1 MIFDTHAHYDD
12 KAFAEDRSELLLSME
27 ENNVKKIVDVGAD
40 MESTKVAVELAYNY
54 DFIYAAV
61 GVHPSEVEEM
71 SNFDLEKLRKYV
83 IDDSARDERKIVAI
97 GEIGLDYH
105 WEEPS
110 RVLQKEW
117 FVKQLELAQ
126 ELEMPVIIHSRDAA
140 EDTYELLSVYV
151 KNGLRGVMHC
161 YSYSVEM
168 AKKYV
173 DMGLYIGIGGV
184 LTFKNAKKLKEVAAE
199 IPLDKIVLET
209 DCPYM
214 APTPHRG
221 EMNEPKFISLVAQKA
236 AEIKEIPV
244 EKLIDITTNNAKAL
258 FTRIEK

>member
-12 KAFAEDRSELLLSME
+12 KAFAEDRSKLLLSMQ
-27 ENNVKKIVDVGAD
+27 ENNVGKIVDVGAD
-40 MESTKVAVELAYNY
+40 MASTKEAVSIAYDY
-54 DFIYAAV
+54 DFVYAAV

-71 SNFDLEKLRKYV
+71 SEHDIETLRKYV
-83 IDDSARDERKIVAI
+83 IEDSARTDKKIVAI

-161 YSYSVEM
+161 YSYSVDM

-214 APTPHRG
+214 APEPHRG
-221 EMNEPKFISLVAQKA
+221 KRNDSTYIKYVVKA
-236 AEIKEIPV
+236 LAEIKGISEEEV
-244 EKLIDITTNNAKAL
+244 ERVTFENACKLYGIK
-258 FTRIEK
+258 

>member
-12 KAFAEDRSELLLSME
+12 KAFAEDRSKLLLSMQ
-27 ENNVKKIVDVGAD
+27 ENNVGKIVDVGAD
-40 MESTKVAVELAYNY
+40 MVSTKEAVELAYNY

-71 SNFDLEKLRKYV
+71 SEHDIETLRKYI
-83 IDDSARDERKIVAI
+83 IDDSAREDKKIVAI

-110 RVLQKEW
+110 RTLQKEW
-117 FVKQLELAQ
+117 FAKQLELAQ
-126 ELEMPVIIHSRDAA
+126 ELEMPIIIHSRDAA
-140 EDTYELLSVYV
+140 EDTYEILKVYAEH
-151 KNGLRGVMHC
+151 GLKGVMHC

-199 IPLDKIVLET
+199 IPLEKIVLET

-214 APTPHRG
+214 APEPHRG
-221 EMNEPKFISLVAQKA
+221 KRNDSTYIKYVVKVL
-236 AEIKEIPV
+236 AEIKGISEEEV
-244 EKLIDITTNNAKAL
+244 ERVTFENACKLYGIK
-258 FTRIEK
+258 

>member
-12 KAFAEDRSELLLSME
+12 KAFAEDRSKLLLSMQ
-27 ENNVKKIVDVGAD
+27 ENNVGKIVDVGAD
-40 MESTKVAVELAYNY
+40 MASTKEAVSIAYDY
-54 DFIYAAV
+54 DFVYAAV

-71 SNFDLEKLRKYV
+71 SEHDIETLRKYV
-83 IDDSARDERKIVAI
+83 IEDSARTDKKIVAI

-214 APTPHRG
+214 APEPHRG
-221 EMNEPKFISLVAQKA
+221 KRNDSTYIKYVVKVL
-236 AEIKEIPV
+236 AEIKGISEEEV
-244 EKLIDITTNNAKAL
+244 ERVTFENACKLYGIK
-258 FTRIEK
+258 

>member
-12 KAFAEDRSELLLSME
+12 KAYTEDRSELLLSME

-40 MESTKVAVELAYNY
+40 MESTKCAVELAYNY

-71 SNFDLEKLRKYV
+71 SDFDLEKLRKYV

-126 ELEMPVIIHSRDAA
+126 ELEMPVVIHSRDAA
-140 EDTYELLSVYV
+140 EDTYDILKVYAD
-151 KNGLRGVMHC
+151 NGLKGVMHC

-199 IPLDKIVLET
+199 IPLDRIVLET

-214 APTPHRG
+214 APEPHRG
-221 EMNEPKFISLVAQKA
+221 TRNDSTYIKYVVKTL
-236 AEIKEIPV
+236 AEIKGISEEEV
-244 EKLIDITTNNAKAL
+244 ERVTFENSCNLYGIK
-258 FTRIEK
+258 

>member
-12 KAFAEDRSELLLSME
+12 KAFAEDRSKLLLSMQ
-27 ENNVKKIVDVGAD
+27 ENNVGKIVDVGAD
-40 MESTKVAVELAYNY
+40 MASTKEAVELAYNY

-71 SNFDLEKLRKYV
+71 SEHDIETLRKYI
-83 IDDSARDERKIVAI
+83 IDDSAREDKKIVAI

-110 RVLQKEW
+110 RTLQKEW
-117 FVKQLELAQ
+117 FAKQLELAQ
-126 ELEMPVIIHSRDAA
+126 ELEMPIIIHSRDAA
-140 EDTYELLSVYV
+140 EDTYEILKVYAEH
-151 KNGLRGVMHC
+151 GLKGVMHC

-199 IPLDKIVLET
+199 IPLEKIVLET

-214 APTPHRG
+214 APEPHRG
-221 EMNEPKFISLVAQKA
+221 KRNDSTYIKYVVKVL
-236 AEIKEIPV
+236 AEIKGVSEEEV
-244 EKLIDITTNNAKAL
+244 ERVTFENACKLYGIK
-258 FTRIEK
+258 

>member
-12 KAFAEDRSELLLSME
+12 KAFAEDRSKLLLSMK
-27 ENNVKKIVDVGAD
+27 ENNVDKIVDVGAD
-40 MESTKVAVELAYNY
+40 MASTKEAVSIAYDY
-54 DFIYAAV
+54 DFVYAAV

-71 SNFDLEKLRKYV
+71 SEHDIETLRKYI
-83 IDDSARDERKIVAI
+83 IDDSAREDKKIVAI

-110 RVLQKEW
+110 RTLQKEW
-117 FVKQLELAQ
+117 FAKQLELAQ
-126 ELEMPVIIHSRDAA
+126 ELEMPIIIHSRDAA
-140 EDTYELLSVYV
+140 EDTYEILKVYAEH
-151 KNGLRGVMHC
+151 GLKGVMHC

-199 IPLDKIVLET
+199 IPLEKIVLET

-214 APTPHRG
+214 APEPHRG
-221 EMNEPKFISLVAQKA
+221 KRNDSTYIKYVVKVL
-236 AEIKEIPV
+236 AEIKGISEEEV
-244 EKLIDITTNNAKAL
+244 ERVTFENACKLYGIK
-258 FTRIEK
+258 

>member
-12 KAFAEDRSELLLSME
+12 KAFAEDRSKLLLSMK
-27 ENNVKKIVDVGAD
+27 ENNVDKIVDVGVD
-40 MESTKVAVELAYNY
+40 MASTKEAVELAYNY

-71 SNFDLEKLRKYV
+71 SEHDIETLRKYI
-83 IDDSARDERKIVAI
+83 IDDSAREDKKIVAI

-110 RVLQKEW
+110 RTLQKEW
-117 FVKQLELAQ
+117 FAKQLELAQ
-126 ELEMPVIIHSRDAA
+126 ELEMPIIIHSRDAA
-140 EDTYELLSVYV
+140 EDTYEILKVYAEH
-151 KNGLRGVMHC
+151 GLKGVMHC

-199 IPLDKIVLET
+199 IPLEKIVLET

-214 APTPHRG
+214 APEPHRG
-221 EMNEPKFISLVAQKA
+221 KRNDSTYIKYVVKVL
-236 AEIKEIPV
+236 AEIKGISEEEV
-244 EKLIDITTNNAKAL
+244 ERVTFENACKLYGIK
-258 FTRIEK
+258 

>member
-1 MIFDTHAHYDD
+1 MQDQ
-12 KAFAEDRSELLLSME
+12 LL
-27 ENNVKKIVDVGAD
+27 
-40 MESTKVAVELAYNY
+40 
-54 DFIYAAV
+54 
-61 GVHPSEVEEM
+61 PSEVEEM
-71 SNFDLEKLRKYV
+71 SDYDIETLRKYV
-83 IDDSARDERKIVAI
+83 IEDSARIDKKIVAI

-117 FVKQLELAQ
+117 FIKQLELAQ

-140 EDTYELLSVYV
+140 EDTYEILKVYAE
-151 KNGLRGVMHC
+151 NGLKGVMHC

-168 AKKYV
+168 AKKYI

-199 IPLDKIVLET
+199 IPLDRIVLET

-214 APTPHRG
+214 APEPHRG
-221 EMNEPKFISLVAQKA
+221 KRNDSTYIKYVVKA
-236 AEIKEIPV
+236 LAEIKGISEEEV
-244 EKLIDITTNNAKAL
+244 EKVTFDNSCKLYGI
-258 FTRIEK
+258 

>member
-12 KAFAEDRSELLLSME
+12 EAFAEDRSKLLLSMK
-27 ENNVKKIVDVGAD
+27 ENNVDKIVDVGAD
-40 MESTKVAVELAYNY
+40 MASTKEAVELAYNY

-71 SNFDLEKLRKYV
+71 SEHDIETLRKYI
-83 IDDSARDERKIVAI
+83 IDDSAREDKKIVAI

-110 RVLQKEW
+110 RTLQKEW
-117 FVKQLELAQ
+117 FAKQLELAQ
-126 ELEMPVIIHSRDAA
+126 ELEMPIIIHSRDAA
-140 EDTYELLSVYV
+140 EDTYEILKVYAEH
-151 KNGLRGVMHC
+151 GLKGVMHC

-199 IPLDKIVLET
+199 IPLEKIVLET

-214 APTPHRG
+214 APEPHRG
-221 EMNEPKFISLVAQKA
+221 KRNDSTYIKYVVKVL
-236 AEIKEIPV
+236 AEIKGISEEEV
-244 EKLIDITTNNAKAL
+244 ERVTFENACKLYGIK
-258 FTRIEK
+258 

>member
-1 MIFDTHAHYDD
+1 
-12 KAFAEDRSELLLSME
+12 ME
-27 ENNVKKIVDVGAD
+27 EKNVKKIVDVGAD
-40 MESTKVAVELAYNY
+40 MESTKCAVELAYNY

-71 SNFDLEKLRKYV
+71 SEHDIETLRKYV

-126 ELEMPVIIHSRDAA
+126 ELEMPVVIHSRDAA

-184 LTFKNAKKLKEVAAE
+184 LTFKNAKKLDSENNTLILSSVKNVGAYAFYNTNLASIDLKEVEYIAE
-199 IPLDKIVLET
+199 KIQ
-209 DCPYM
+209 M
-214 APTPHRG
+214 
-221 EMNEPKFISLVAQKA
+221 
-236 AEIKEIPV
+236 
-244 EKLIDITTNNAKAL
+244 L
-258 FTRIEK
+258 FF